1 MAVLTLNAGRSVSL
15 TSTWRFVRAGDISYF
30 TPPSTAYDAITF
42 DLSGIPEGAEIQSAS
57 VSASR
62 WGSGEI
68 RTMNGVDADRAEINP
83 SSITPGGEVRITFA
97 YKANGRMGS
106 GKTGTLSE
114 SAGWNNIT
122 LSVTYEMPYTAPTA
136 PTQLSVSKAMATPG
150 ESVSLSWSGAKA
162 GNNVPIYGYGVFRAS
177 SADGEYT
184 LLAETNAETLNL
196 SVTAP
201 ASAGS
206 YFYKVMAIGAM
217 DGYNSALS
225 SAYAQVSVA
234 VTAPK
239 APSAL
244 SLSPDKQYPGGSA
257 VLSFSGASGGENNGI
272 RGYALWQSQNA
283 DSGYEKANT
292 ITSTA
297 ATGSFTVTAP
307 QSGSRYFKVQTLGR
321 NMDGDLSASYA
332 TLTADLSGTSD
343 YTISPE
349 TVDAGKTIT
358 LSLLTNTNKAHTL
371 TVSIGEYSQTVQS
384 TAGAA
389 NITFTPPLS
398 WLNAMPESE
407 TAQMQIALKTSGAG
421 TIEKTAHLRCPDDV
435 GPVVSGAYAER
446 IDNDVPDSWGVY
458 VQGKSQADIH
468 LDQEAVMAY
477 GSPIVSYRMEGAGM
491 TAESVAVPFTMDTG
505 LLNVGSIPIII
516 SATDARGRTGSQ
528 QLTLSVEA
536 YQEPGL
542 KNIITQRCDALGE
555 IQDEGVYA
563 LADAEEVVFSCGG
576 NNKGQTIVSYRQ
588 QGSETWTEQG
598 TLSGGQLVFGG
609 GQIDIGKNYEI
620 RYVITDTLGG
630 EMAYYDVITRAK
642 PELHIRR
649 GGGAWAFGGLADKL
663 GALKVYGDLMMT
675 GNLIASSEM
684 AGKIL
689 YVSDSGI
696 FQPLALGKGMYIADG
711 VLQLGTPP
719 GEGTPLSQLAPGT
732 LVYVMENTLT
742 PYLVLAHG
750 HHGAGLTTLIRYRA
764 SNTTSSFHSST
775 PSGTWDHKYS
785 NSKLNTAY
793 ATYYSGL
800 PAETQG
806 KLESVDIPV
815 RTSAQSSTII
825 TMAAHMFALSEME
838 YFGSGSAEGSHIAYF
853 ADNASRIAYAE
864 DGSTKKVIW
873 TRSVTG
879 GMEGFSRFINE
890 SGGIGNNGVTTGMAL
905 RPACCVKSDVVI
917 TKDADGKY
925 LL

>member
-1 MAVLTLNAGRSVSL
+1 MAVLTLTGRNVTL
-15 TSTWRFVRAGDISYF
+15 TSTWRYYGNGVPFF
-30 TPPSTAYDAITF
+30 TDPTTEYDAITF
-42 DLSGIPEGAEIQSAS
+42 DLSGIPDGAEIQSAY

-62 WGSGEI
+62 WGSGAI

-83 SSITPGGEVRITFA
+83 SNITPGGEVRITFA
-97 YKANGRMGS
+97 YKANGRVGS
-106 GKTGTLSE
+106 GMSGTLSDT
-114 SAGWNNIT
+114 AGWNNIT

-136 PTQLSVSKAMATPG
+136 PTQLTVSKASALPG
-150 ESVSLSWSGAKA
+150 ENVILSWSGAKA
-162 GNNVPIYGYGVFRAS
+162 GNNVPIIGYRVFRAS

-184 LLAETNAETLNL
+184 LLAETNAETMNL
-196 SVTAP
+196 SVAAP

-206 YFYKVMAIGAM
+206 YFYKVMALGGV

-225 SAYAQVSVA
+225 SAYTQVSVS
-234 VTAPK
+234 VTPPK

-244 SLSPDKQYPGGSA
+244 SLSASKQYPGGSA

-272 RGYALWQSQNA
+272 RGYAMWQSSA
-283 DSGYEKANT
+283 PDSGYEKADT
-292 ITSTA
+292 LTSTA
-297 ATGSFTVTAP
+297 ASGSFTVTAP
-307 QSGSRYFKVQTLGR
+307 QSGSRYFKVQTLGQ
-321 NMDGDLSASYA
+321 NMDGDLSESYA

-343 YTISPE
+343 YTVSPE

-384 TAGAA
+384 AAGAA

-398 WLNAMPESE
+398 WLNAMPDTV
-407 TAQMQIALKTSGAG
+407 TAQMQLSLKTSGAG
-421 TIEKTAHLRCPDDV
+421 TIDKTAFLRCPDDV
-435 GPVVSGAYAER
+435 VPIVSGAYAER
-446 IDNDVPDSWGVY
+446 IDNDVPASWGVY
-458 VQGKSQADIH
+458 VQGKSQADIR
-468 LDQEAVMAY
+468 LDQEAEMAY
-477 GSPIVSYRMEGAGM
+477 GSPIAKYRMEGAGM
-491 TAESVAVPFTMDTG
+491 AAESVALPFTLHTG
-505 LLNVGSIPIII
+505 LLNAGNIPIVI

-542 KNIITQRCDALGE
+542 KNIITQRSDALGE

-576 NNKGQTIVSYRQ
+576 NNIGRTIVSYRQ
-588 QGSETWTEQG
+588 QGSETWAEQG
-598 TLSGGQLVFGG
+598 ALSGGQLVFGG

-630 EMAYYDVITRAK
+630 AMAYYDVITRAK

-696 FQPLALGKGMYIADG
+696 FQPLTLGKGMYIADG

-719 GEGTPLSQLAPGT
+719 GEGTPLSELAPGT
-732 LVYVMENTLT
+732 LVYVMENMLT

-750 HHGAGLTTLIRYRA
+750 HHGSGLTTLIRYRA
-764 SNTTSSFHSST
+764 SNTTSGFHSST

-793 ATYYSGL
+793 ANYYSSL

-838 YFGSGSAEGSHIAYF
+838 YLGSGSAEGSHIGYF

-864 DGSTKKVIW
+864 DGSTKKAIW

-890 SGGIGNNGVTTGMAL
+890 SGGIGNSGVTTGMAL
-905 RPACCVKSDVVI
+905 RPACCVKSDAVI

>member
-83 SSITPGGEVRITFA
+83 SSITPGGELRITFA

-136 PTQLSVSKAMATPG
+136 PTQLTVSKAMATPG

-184 LLAETNAETLNL
+184 LLAETDAETLNL

-206 YFYKVMAIGAM
+206 YFYKVMALGGV

-244 SLSPDKQYPGGSA
+244 SLSASKQYPGGSA
-257 VLSFSGASGGENNGI
+257 VLSFSGASAGENNQI
-272 RGYALWQSQNA
+272 RGYALWQSSTP

-292 ITSTA
+292 LTSTA
-297 ATGSFTVTAP
+297 ASGSFTVTAP
-307 QSGSRYFKVQTLGR
+307 QAGSRYFKVQTLGR
-321 NMDGDLSASYA
+321 NMDGDLSESYA

-343 YTISPE
+343 YTVSPE

-358 LSLLTNTNKAHTL
+358 LSLLTNTDKAHTL

-384 TAGAA
+384 AAGAA
-389 NITFTPPLS
+389 SITFTPPLS
-398 WLNAMPESE
+398 WLNAMPDTV
-407 TAQMQIALKTSGAG
+407 TAPMKLSLKTSGAG

-435 GPVVSGAYAER
+435 GPVVSGAYAVR
-446 IDNDVPDSWGVY
+446 IDNDIPASWGVY
-458 VQGKSQADIH
+458 VQGKSLAEIH
-468 LDQEAVMAY
+468 LEQAAQTAY
-477 GSPIVSYRMEGAGM
+477 GSPIVNYRMEGALM
-491 TAESVAVPFTMDTG
+491 AAESADVPFSMDTG
-505 LLNVGSIPIII
+505 YLNAGEVPIII
-516 SATDARGRTGSQ
+516 TATDARGRTGSQ
-528 QLTLSVEA
+528 QLILNVEA
-536 YQEPGL
+536 YQLPAL
-542 KNIITQRCDALGE
+542 QNIVTLRCDADGNE
-555 IQDEGVYA
+555 QDEGTYA
-563 LADAEEVVFSCGG
+563 NVEADLIYSSCGG
-576 NNKGQTIVSYRQ
+576 NNVVSVAVSYRLN
-588 QGSETWTEQG
+588 GSNAWTTAG
-598 TLSGGQLVFGG
+598 KLSSGQLIFGS
-609 GQIDIGKNYEI
+609 GQLDIGKNYDA
-620 RYVITDTLGG
+620 RYIITDSLGG
-630 EMAYYDVITRAK
+630 EMVYYDVITRAT
-642 PELHIRR
+642 PEMHIKR
-649 GGGAWAFGGLADKL
+649 GGGAWAFGGLADKD
-663 GALKVYGDLMMT
+663 GALKVYGDLMLT
-675 GNLIASSEM
+675 GHLISSAEM
-684 AGKIL
+684 AGKLL

-696 FQPLALGKGMYIADG
+696 VQPLSLGQGMYIADG
-711 VLQLGTPP
+711 VLHLGTPP
-719 GEGTPLSQLAPGT
+719 GEGTAISAIAVGT
-732 LVYVMENTLT
+732 LVYLKENDYT
-742 PYLVLAHG
+742 PYLVLAHD
-750 HHGAGLTTLIRYRA
+750 HHGEGLTTLLRYRA
-764 SNTTSSFHSST
+764 SNTTSGFHSST

-793 ATYYSGL
+793 ETYYSGL

-806 KLESVDIPV
+806 KLESVAIPV
-815 RTSAQSSTII
+815 RESASSSTI
-825 TMAAHMFALSEME
+825 TTVTAHMFALSEME

-864 DGSTKKVIW
+864 DGSTGKMIW

-879 GMEGFSRFINE
+879 GMEGFSRFINA

-905 RPACCVKSDVVI
+905 RPACCVKSNVLL
-917 TKDADGKY
+917 TKDNEGRY
-925 LL
+925 IL